1 VILLAL
7 SWPLSHP
14 NPTAAAHQE
23 FGRGIY
29 LYSLQEDAAITSAN
43 DLRSLLSGNQLSE
56 RQWGKRTLAEVLP
69 KWSLA
74 ANTVSQIDVPSDSS
88 YNRAKLALTDYLKQ
102 YQTALSDAAEA
113 ARDNDAS
120 KAQVAKDEF
129 AQSAVLQQ
137 QASGLLK
144 ANL

>member
-1 VILLAL
+1 
-7 SWPLSHP
+7 
-14 NPTAAAHQE
+14 
-23 FGRGIY
+23 
-29 LYSLQEDAAITSAN
+29 LQEDAAITSAN